1 MVEAV
6 GGSSVGSGWAD
17 EFRSRAAP
25 PSGWA
30 DEFTQHQAAQAAGQ
44 PPQPYQQQQQAGG
57 RAGEWADDF
66 ARGLQQRQQAGGWTE
81 DWARDFASGLQLGE
95 GPEAAAA
102 AAAMMEGAWADGMQA
117 GPAGSGWADE
127 FQQQGGE
134 EAVFEV
140 GEPGGKGGGGQRG
153 GGEGEKAGSETQRP
167 KLAGQGLNPKSG
179 AFVCN
184 PWLPAHPNTCSHSPP
199 PSQSGVGAH
208 LRTQRLQL
216 CGGRQRRAPLP
227 PGGQAEGIH
236 LLAGQP
242 LPGRP

>member
-1 MVEAV
+1 MISAARMPRVRLHLDLPWAHTATLAPCKMCYQPHSSRCDQVVEAV

-117 GPAGSGWADE
+117 GPAGSGWANE
-127 FQQQGGE
+127 FQQQDGE
-134 EAVFEV
+134 EKVFEV
-140 GEPGGKGGGGQRG
+140 RLEGQRR
-153 GGEGEKAGSETQRP
+153 GEG
-167 KLAGQGLNPKSG
+167 
-179 AFVCN
+179 
-184 PWLPAHPNTCSHSPP
+184 
-199 PSQSGVGAH
+199 
-208 LRTQRLQL
+208 
-216 CGGRQRRAPLP
+216 
-227 PGGQAEGIH
+227 
-236 LLAGQP
+236 
-242 LPGRP
+242 